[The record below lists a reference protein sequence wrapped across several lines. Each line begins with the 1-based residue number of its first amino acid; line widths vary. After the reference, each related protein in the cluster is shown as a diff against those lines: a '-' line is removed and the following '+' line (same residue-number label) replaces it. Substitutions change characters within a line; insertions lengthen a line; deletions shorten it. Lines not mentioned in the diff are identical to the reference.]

1 VLFAFIEP
9 IDGESVMYTTMKKK
23 VETLA
28 VEKGWLEDGLEITC
42 GALSVEEAIGTPE
55 EQDYPIQKGKE
66 VMLQAE
72 FRGFKG
78 QAFSR
83 EVVTNQSR
91 TLSDVLA
98 LPLDTDWQRAML
110 IASANAIFAAAGLID
125 RTIHCKNQEPKEC
138 SDCLG
143 EIFHG
148 EKAALFGHQPRFLEK
163 LAELGEVRCIDID
176 PDLIG
181 TVSGGITIE
190 GPEKTDDAIA
200 WADRL
205 LVTGSATVN
214 DTFSRFVDT
223 GKPLHVFG
231 TTGAGMSHV
240 LGLERYCKK
249 AL

>member
-1 VLFAFIEP
+1 
-9 IDGESVMYTTMKKK
+9 MYEKLKKE
-23 VETLA
+23 VDALA
-28 VEKGWLEDGLEITC
+28 AEKGWLDDGLEITC

-83 EVVTNQSR
+83 EVVSNQSR
-91 TLSDVLA
+91 TLSGVLA

-110 IASANAIFAAAGLID
+110 IASANAVFAAAGLID

-138 SDCLG
+138 ADCLG
-143 EIFHG
+143 EIFKG

-163 LAELGEVRCIDID
+163 LAELGEVRCVDID

-181 TVSGGITIE
+181 TTSAGITIE
-190 GPEKTDDAIA
+190 GPEQTDAVVE

-214 DTFSRFVDT
+214 ATFGRFVGT

-231 TTGAGMSHV
+231 TTGAAMSHV

>member
-1 VLFAFIEP
+1 
-9 IDGESVMYTTMKKK
+9 MYKKLK
-23 VETLA
+23 EELETLA
-28 VEKGWLEDGLEITC
+28 AGRGWLDDGLNISC
-42 GALSVEEAIGTPE
+42 GALSVEQAIGTPE

-83 EVVTNQSR
+83 EVVANQSR

-98 LPLDTDWQRAML
+98 LPLTSDWQRAML
-110 IASANAIFAAAGLID
+110 IAAANAAFAAAGRID

-138 SDCLG
+138 ADCLG

-163 LAELGEVRCIDID
+163 LAELGAVRCVDID

-181 TVSGGITIE
+181 TTSGGVTIE
-190 GPEKTDDAIA
+190 GPEKTGEVIA

-214 DTFSRFVDT
+214 ATFSRFVDT

-231 TTGAGMSHV
+231 TTGAAMSSV
-240 LGLERYCKK
+240 LGLERYCQK

>member
-1 VLFAFIEP
+1 MRSINELLKSEL
-9 IDGESVMYTTMKKK
+9 EK
-23 VETLA
+23 LA
-28 VEKGWLEDGLEITC
+28 AERDWLDEGLEIVC

-72 FRGFKG
+72 FRGVKG
-78 QAFSR
+78 QAFSCEVLAHRSYTLR
-83 EVVTNQSR
+83 E
-91 TLSDVLA
+91 VLA
-98 LPLDTDWQRAML
+98 LPLASDWQRAVL
-110 IASANAIFAAAGLID
+110 IASANAVFAAAGLID

-138 SDCLG
+138 AECLG
-143 EIFHG
+143 ESTSG
-148 EKAALFGHQPRFLEK
+148 EKVALFGHQPRFLEK
-163 LAELGEVRCIDID
+163 LAELGEVRCIDIA
-176 PDLIG
+176 PELIG
-181 TVSGGITIE
+181 TVSGGIPIE
-190 GPEKTDDAIA
+190 GPEQTDDAIV

-231 TTGAGMSHV
+231 TTGAAMSHV